1 MGMCLLPLAFV
12 LVDSKI
18 GVENE
23 LVKDLKSMK
32 NVVEAHNIYG
42 MYDIMVKVEAD
53 TMDELRNVVHQRI
66 RSLDKV
72 RSTLTMIVIEG
83 KY

>member
-1 MGMCLLPLAFV
+1 MPLAFV

-23 LVKDLKSMK
+23 LVKDLKSIK

-53 TMDELRNVVHQRI
+53 TMDELRDVVHQRI

>member
-1 MGMCLLPLAFV
+1 MPLAFV

-23 LVKDLKSMK
+23 LVKDLKSIK

-53 TMDELRNVVHQRI
+53 TMDELRDVVHQRI

-72 RSTLTMIVIEG
+72 QSTLTMIVIEG

>member
-1 MGMCLLPLAFV
+1 MCFLPLAFV

-23 LVKDLKSMK
+23 LVKDLKSIK

-53 TMDELRNVVHQRI
+53 TMDELRDVVHQRI

-72 RSTLTMIVIEG
+72 QSTLTMIVIEG